1 MPRRRG
7 WGGVPLRRGPCPG
20 GEHVSK
26 QAGPAPGSALTNGS
40 DLPIL
45 QAGGI
50 EKSFKVRGGDRLR
63 GNPEVKVLDDISL
76 SVKRGES
83 LGLVGESGCGKSTLA
98 RCLLRL
104 LDLSDGSVKFDGTDL
119 QSLGAKQLRAL
130 RRRMQFVF
138 QDPYASLDPRM
149 SALQIVEEPLQIHE
163 VGDAEER
170 RQKALE
176 MLVEVGLTKAQAK
189 RRPHAFSGGQR
200 QRIGIA
206 RAFVLHPELVILDE
220 PVSALDV
227 SVQAQVLNLLR
238 RLQKEL
244 GLTYVFITHDLAVAE
259 YFCDR
264 VAVLY
269 VGQVMEIADRRALF
283 HQPLHP
289 YSVSLL
295 SVVPVPAAGGRKRRA
310 SRPPLIGEVGSV
322 VERPAGCPFEP
333 RCPVGRGKDICKG
346 QRPALTK
353 PAEGHWV
360 ACHFPG
366 EATAARGVAET
377 PASNPKTSPQIDQS
391 PRQLHE
397 GGEQ

>member
-1 MPRRRG
+1 
-7 WGGVPLRRGPCPG
+7 
-20 GEHVSK
+20 VSHDIVD
-26 QAGPAPGSALTNGS
+26 QIAETAPTNGHGP
-40 DLPIL
+40 PIL
-45 QAGGI
+45 EAENI
-50 EKSFKVRGGDRLR
+50 SKTFMVRSGDRLGR
-63 GNPEVKVLDDISL
+63 KHPVTVLDDISL

-104 LDLSDGSVKFDGTDL
+104 LELSEGKVEFDGTDL
-119 QSLGAKQLRAL
+119 TTLDKGELRAV

-149 SALQIVEEPLQIHE
+149 SAAKIVEEPLEIHE
-163 VGDAEER
+163 IGEAAER
-170 RQKALE
+170 RERALE
-176 MLVEVGLTKAQAK
+176 MLVEVGLTAEQA
-189 RRPHAFSGGQR
+189 RRLPHAFSGGQR

-238 RLQKEL
+238 RLQQEL
-244 GLTYVFITHDLAVAE
+244 GSTYVFITHDLAVAE

-269 VGQVMEIADRRALF
+269 LGQVMEVADRSTLF
-283 HQPLHP
+283 KSPLHP

-322 VERPAGCPFEP
+322 VERPKGCPFEP
-333 RCPVGRGKDICKG
+333 RCPVGRGREICKG
-346 QRPALTK
+346 ERPPLSN
-353 PAEGHWV
+353 PAKGHWV

-366 EATAARGVAET
+366 EISQK
-377 PASNPKTSPQIDQS
+377 PAD
-391 PRQLHE
+391 
-397 GGEQ
+397 

>member
-1 MPRRRG
+1 M
-7 WGGVPLRRGPCPG
+7 
-20 GEHVSK
+20 
-26 QAGPAPGSALTNGS
+26 
-40 DLPIL
+40 IL
-45 QAGGI
+45 EAKGI
-50 EKSFKVRGGDRLR
+50 EKSFMVRGGDRL
-63 GNPEVKVLDDISL
+63 GKKHEVKVLDDISL
-76 SVKRGES
+76 AVGRGES

-104 LDLSDGSVKFDGTDL
+104 LDLSGGSVEFEGTDL
-119 QSLGAKQLRAL
+119 QTLGASELREL
-130 RRRMQFVF
+130 RRRIQFVF

-149 SALQIVEEPLQIHE
+149 SALQIVEEPLEIHSL
-163 VGDAEER
+163 GDADER

-176 MLVEVGLTKAQAK
+176 MLVEVGLTETQAQ

-206 RAFVLHPELVILDE
+206 RAFVTRPELVILDE

-238 RLQKEL
+238 RLQSEL

-269 VGQVMEIADRRALF
+269 LGQVMEIAERTTLF
-283 HQPLHP
+283 QKPLHP

-295 SVVPVPAAGGRKRRA
+295 SVVPVPAAGGRERRA
-310 SRPPLIGEVGSV
+310 ARPPLIGEVGSV
-322 VERPAGCPFEP
+322 VERPPGCPFEP
-333 RCPVGRGKDICKG
+333 RCPVGRGKAICKG
-346 QRPALTK
+346 ERPPLVS

-366 EATAARGVAET
+366 EVT
-377 PASNPKTSPQIDQS
+377 PARTASEADS
-391 PRQLHE
+391 
-397 GGEQ
+397 